1 MYRITNKLTSMK
13 TVANQAL
20 IKEKGKLLTT
30 FPKMSI
36 SSSNSNTNTNQN
48 AKNGRKTF
56 KHTFNKASK
65 KSIFNFNFSKS
76 KKGNPFD
83 NSDAYTEEYLKN
95 KKEEYF
101 EVEENLVFQDG
112 KLPIISANTSDK
124 NLAKRLRN
132 YVVFPII
139 ALTGYKLAKSLIL
152 LRPFRSIFWGFS
164 FYMSIRIYRGLDIN
178 KHYFIYGINLMQD
191 GKRIE
196 LIGEGEPIIAD
207 MKEIRRLSPEETVYV
222 AEMFP
227 DARVAYLPI
236 VVKDQFF
243 LIFKNSKIHHKE
255 LFKAISLSKYIRVKE
270 EQVINRDNAI
280 DIESWIMGILTLE
293 FKEILILF

>member
-1 MYRITNKLTSMK
+1 
-13 TVANQAL
+13 
-20 IKEKGKLLTT
+20 
-30 FPKMSI
+30 MSI
-36 SSSNSNTNTNQN
+36 SSSNSNTNTDQN

-65 KSIFNFNFSKS
+65 KSIFNFNFNSTKS

-101 EVEENLVFQDG
+101 EVEEHLVFQNG
-112 KLPIISANTSDK
+112 KLPIISANSSDK
-124 NLAKRLRN
+124 SLAKRLRN
-132 YVVFPII
+132 YVVFPIL
-139 ALTGYKLAKSLIL
+139 ALTGYKFVKSLIL
-152 LRPFRSIFWGFS
+152 LRPFRSMFWGFS
-164 FYMSIRIYRGLDIN
+164 FYMSVRVFRGLNIN
-178 KHYFIYGINLMQD
+178 KYYFIYSINLMQD

-207 MKEIRRLSPEETVYV
+207 MKEIRRLSPEENIYV

-255 LFKAISLSKYIRVKE
+255 IFKAVSLSKYIRVKE
-270 EQVINRDNAI
+270 EQVINKDNAI
-280 DIESWIMGILTLE
+280 DISWIKGIGMIILE
-293 FKEILILF
+293 YREISILF

>member
-1 MYRITNKLTSMK
+1 MYKITSKLTSIK

-20 IKEKGKLLTT
+20 SKEKGKLLTT
-30 FPKMSI
+30 LPKMSI
-36 SSSNSNTNTNQN
+36 SSSNSNTNTDQN

-65 KSIFNFNFSKS
+65 KSIFNFNFNSTKS

-101 EVEENLVFQDG
+101 EVEEHLVFQNG
-112 KLPIISANTSDK
+112 KLPIISANSSDK
-124 NLAKRLRN
+124 SLAKRLRN
-132 YVVFPII
+132 YVVFPIL
-139 ALTGYKLAKSLIL
+139 ALTGYKFVKSLIL
-152 LRPFRSIFWGFS
+152 LRPFRSMFWGFS
-164 FYMSIRIYRGLDIN
+164 FYMSVRVFRGLNIN
-178 KHYFIYGINLMQD
+178 KYYFIYSINLMQD

-207 MKEIRRLSPEETVYV
+207 MKEIRRLSPEENIYV

-255 LFKAISLSKYIRVKE
+255 IFKAVSLSKYIRVKE
-270 EQVINRDNAI
+270 EQVINKDNAI
-280 DIESWIMGILTLE
+280 DIS
-293 FKEILILF
+293 